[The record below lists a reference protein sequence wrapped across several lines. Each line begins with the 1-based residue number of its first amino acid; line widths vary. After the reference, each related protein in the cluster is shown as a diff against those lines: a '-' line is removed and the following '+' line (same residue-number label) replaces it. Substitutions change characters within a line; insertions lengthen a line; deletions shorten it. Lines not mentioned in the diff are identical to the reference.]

1 MGSSLVHRLRS
12 HHALLLH
19 LQRWGIFSDEAQRRG
34 GIQIVSPPRL
44 EESDVK
50 LSTRS

>member
-1 MGSSLVHRLRS
+1 MGSSLVHHLLC

-34 GIQIVSPPRL
+34 GIQIVSPPQL
-44 EESDVK
+44 EESDVE
-50 LSTRS
+50 LSARS